1 MDTTITAVLR
11 EAEKQTEEL
20 LALEDTG
27 WMNLSTSAS
36 GQTDPE
42 RQLSVRRARLFFA
55 RDPLAR
61 QAIRLWT
68 DYTFG
73 PGLTW
78 NLEKGASRDAF
89 EAFWSG
95 PGNTTVLNSAGQR
108 KSSDKLL
115 VDGEIFFALFFTD
128 PPKLRR
134 VDPLEITEIISDE
147 DDADD
152 VRYFKREWTTP
163 FSTSKTGIYKSL
175 GNTDDKAAKD
185 VYGNLV
191 TATEQDVV
199 MLHLPINTIGLRGN
213 STLLPALDWI
223 KLYRQFLA
231 SRVAI
236 MLALARFAWKGKLS
250 GNQATVD
257 TAAAKIQDA
266 SPKAGSTWIENQG
279 MDLQPI
285 HTDTGAANAK
295 EDARAL
301 RLQICAATGIPEQ
314 YFGDVSCYAADT
326 QALTDHGWMAHADW
340 HPGIK
345 VASYNPD
352 TKGIEYIEPVE
363 LRRFPYS
370 GQMVHFKSANV
381 DILVTPNHRMWAA
394 HTVGWQL
401 KPARQNPPPNVR
413 LRASEGGHS
422 LVNRAWQF
430 YEAQHMLV
438 NPLTHGWR
446 IVNHIEPAEAGT
458 IQTPFG
464 QPDTCAWA
472 QFLGYWLSEGYCLD
486 DTKRNGG
493 KRDRVY
499 YRVGISQKP
508 GATLERMRRLLPWL
522 GYKYH
527 EQVNQGGV
535 VTLTITDKKLWTY
548 LRDQC
553 GRNSHDKRIP
563 RECQSWPIAERS
575 ALFAALI
582 EGDGGFANGQHT
594 GGLRWSSVSETLAN
608 DMMELALSL
617 GYTPSIVPE
626 TRQYMGQGRLIWR
639 AAIRKGYQDPLIKP
653 RNVTS
658 EAHDGEVFC
667 FALPKNHIYITRRNG
682 KVAIQG
688 NTGNLATAQTVELP
702 LQKMFTSY
710 QTVWADLYRQIANA
724 VMLNANVEPLPVDF
738 DFPAIT
744 PEDSGVVAASIAQLL
759 VVFPDLA
766 NSPDVLQQALMSIG
780 INNVQ
785 AVIDSLSKESRDPA
799 VVAAEA
805 LRKFRVML
813 EAKNGHV

>member
-257 TAAAKIQDA
+257 TAVAKIQDA

-285 HTDTGAANAK
+285 HTDTGAANAYQ
-295 EDARAL
+295 DARML
-301 RLQICAATGIPEQ
+301 KLQICAATGIPEQ
-314 YFGDVSCYAADT
+314 YFGDVS
-326 QALTDHGWMAHADW
+326 
-340 HPGIK
+340 
-345 VASYNPD
+345 
-352 TKGIEYIEPVE
+352 
-363 LRRFPYS
+363 
-370 GQMVHFKSANV
+370 
-381 DILVTPNHRMWAA
+381 
-394 HTVGWQL
+394 VG
-401 KPARQNPPPNVR
+401 
-413 LRASEGGHS
+413 S
-422 LVNRAWQF
+422 
-430 YEAQHMLV
+430 
-438 NPLTHGWR
+438 
-446 IVNHIEPAEAGT
+446 
-458 IQTPFG
+458 
-464 QPDTCAWA
+464 
-472 QFLGYWLSEGYCLD
+472 
-486 DTKRNGG
+486 
-493 KRDRVY
+493 
-499 YRVGISQKP
+499 
-508 GATLERMRRLLPWL
+508 
-522 GYKYH
+522 
-527 EQVNQGGV
+527 
-535 VTLTITDKKLWTY
+535 
-548 LRDQC
+548 
-553 GRNSHDKRIP
+553 
-563 RECQSWPIAERS
+563 
-575 ALFAALI
+575 
-582 EGDGGFANGQHT
+582 
-594 GGLRWSSVSETLAN
+594 
-608 DMMELALSL
+608 
-617 GYTPSIVPE
+617 
-626 TRQYMGQGRLIWR
+626 
-639 AAIRKGYQDPLIKP
+639 
-653 RNVTS
+653 
-658 EAHDGEVFC
+658 
-667 FALPKNHIYITRRNG
+667 
-682 KVAIQG
+682 
-688 NTGNLATAQTVELP
+688 LATASTVELP
-702 LQKMFTSY
+702 LQKMFASY

-724 VMLNANVEPLPVDF
+724 VMLNANVEPMPVDF

-744 PEDSGVVAASIAQLL
+744 PEDSGAVAASIAQLM
-759 VVFPDLA
+759 VAFPALA
-766 NSPDVLQQALMSIG
+766 NSPDVMQQALMSIG
-780 INNVQ
+780 VNNVQ

-813 EAKNGHV
+813 EANGHV